1 MPAPFPAPDAPAILM
16 VAFEDGR
23 CGPARLPRPL
33 AAAGFRVSALC
44 PADNVLAATC
54 HLDRHFPLEDVRSAH
69 RVATRLA
76 AAMAAT
82 RPVLVVPCDERAVAC
97 LQAIVRTAGYGAGPC
112 GLDAGMIATLTDSLG
127 DPCFFDALLMKS
139 ETLALARRIGLDTPG
154 SIPVTDAAT
163 ARAAA
168 ERLGWPVYL
177 KSSFGWAGQGVIA
190 CHTPA
195 EIDAAMA
202 RLTPRRSPLRALARR
217 LLHRDWYPVDSQID
231 VQQAIDG
238 RPAMV
243 AAVAWRGEMLAS
255 FAGVTRESLSA
266 TGPGSVI
273 GLSGHAGMEA
283 AAACF
288 IAATGASGFIS
299 FDFLLSGQ
307 TGRAFLLE
315 CNPRPI
321 QIGHLGE
328 RIGVDL
334 AVALAAGLRGGA
346 RPEAHATGT
355 AEIAL
360 FPNGR
365 RHARPGVPLD
375 LPEDD
380 DRLTAAMLRIAV
392 A

>member
-1 MPAPFPAPDAPAILM
+1 MPAPVLAPEAPAILM
-16 VAFEDGR
+16 VAFEAGR
-23 CGPARLPRPL
+23 CGPARLPQPL
-33 AAAGFRVSALC
+33 AAAGFRVAALC
-44 PADNVLAATC
+44 PAGDALAATC
-54 HLDRHFPLEDVRSAH
+54 HLHRHFPLDDVRSDH

-76 AAMAAT
+76 AAMAAI
-82 RPVLVVPCDERAVAC
+82 RPVLVIPCDERAVAC
-97 LQAIVRTAGYGAGPC
+97 LQALVRAAGYGAGPC

-139 ETLALARRIGLDTPG
+139 ETLELARQIGLDTPE
-154 SIPVTDAAT
+154 SIRVADAAA

-177 KSSFGWAGQGVIA
+177 KASFGWAGQGVIA

-195 EIDAAMA
+195 EVDAAMA
-202 RLTPRRSPLRALARR
+202 RLAPRRSPLRTLARR
-217 LLHRDWYPVDSQID
+217 LLHRDWYPVGSQID
-231 VQQAIDG
+231 VQQAIAG
-238 RPAMV
+238 QPAMV

-255 FAGVTRESLSA
+255 FAGVTRAALSA

-273 GLSGHAGMEA
+273 GLSAHAGMET

-299 FDFLLSGQ
+299 FDFLIDDR
-307 TGRAFLLE
+307 TGRACLLE

-321 QIGHLGE
+321 QIGHLGA
-328 RIGVDL
+328 RVGVDL
-334 AVALAAGLRGGA
+334 AGALAAALRGQPQPG
-346 RPEAHATGT
+346 AHACGT

-375 LPEDD
+375 MPEDD
-380 DRLTAAMLRIAV
+380 PRLVAALLRTAA
-392 A
+392 